1 MDSDSRFGCSICF
14 EPVVEP
20 VVTLCG
26 HLFCWPC
33 LYRWTQRYARPLG
46 SSNITSSE
54 TPLCP
59 VCKTTIPSDNVIPLY
74 VVSRSGPP
82 PRERK
87 EDDCKTLAADATC
100 TAEST
105 SDSSLSTS
113 ARQSPRSDNSDSLDQ
128 DIPRRPSPIWSA
140 SVPDVPRAAQ
150 PPLSSTVGAAAAAT
164 GTSQTR
170 SHFGS
175 LSNSGPLNVIQLSF
189 TASTGLSP
197 SLFSLQFQPSNAA
210 QLDQQ
215 SPCYVHEFML
225 RAAFGLGTALAISIL
240 LVS

>member
-59 VCKTTIPSDNVIPLY
+59 VCKATIPSDNVIPLY

-87 EDDCKTLAADATC
+87 EDDCKTSAADTIG
-100 TAEST
+100 TPELT

-113 ARQSPRSDNSDSLDQ
+113 VRQSRRSDTSDILDQ
-128 DIPRRPSPIWSA
+128 DIPRRPSPVWSA

-150 PPLSSTVGAAAAAT
+150 PEPLSSTVGAAAAT

-170 SHFGS
+170 SYYGS
-175 LSNSGPLNVIQLSF
+175 SSNSGTLNVIQLSF

-197 SLFSLQFQPSNAA
+197 SLFSLQFQPSNAT
-210 QLDQQ
+210 QLEQQ
-215 SPCYVHEFML
+215 LPCNIHEFIL
-225 RAAFGLGTALAISIL
+225 RAALGLGAALAILIL